1 MFNFRLSAYDRPGFN
16 QKIGS
21 RVLGHSGV
29 SLSVMPS
36 AKHTLSVDA
45 GINDSNSYSSLN
57 YQWQP
62 QDEGAVRWLGAGISQ
77 K

>member
-1 MFNFRLSAYDRPGFN
+1 
-16 QKIGS
+16 
-21 RVLGHSGV
+21 
-29 SLSVMPS
+29 
-36 AKHTLSVDA
+36 KHTLSVDA

-77 K
+77 SSENTLISGNGALESRTLSGDAYVQHYVQDKSTTTGI